1 MLNDSQDAY
10 GHQLYDCFKGKE
22 VVEVVERDD
31 GFIDTSASLPRYY
44 LAEYKNWRPHEKEAM
59 RYAHGKVLDIGCG
72 GGRISLYF
80 QKRGFDVLGID
91 VSPLAIKVCKIRGL
105 QKARAM
111 SITDVSSRLGKFDTI
126 LMIGNNFGLFGSPDR
141 ARRLLRQFY
150 RSTSSEA
157 LIIAES
163 NDPYRTNEPFHLAY
177 HRRNRG
183 KGKMPG
189 ELTIRV
195 RYKKYMTPW
204 FDYLIVSK
212 KEMKRILEGTGWR
225 IKRFVDSQSSVY
237 IGIIEKIS
245 KLRSPA

>member
-1 MLNDSQDAY
+1 MALPMLNDKQDAY
-10 GHQLYDCFKGKE
+10 GHQLYDCFRGQN

-31 GFIDTSASLPRYY
+31 GFIDSSTSLPKYY
-44 LAEYKNWRPHEKEAM
+44 LAEYKNWQPHEKDAM
-59 RYAHGKVLDIGCG
+59 RYAKGRILDIGCG

-80 QKRGFDVLGID
+80 QRKGLDILGID
-91 VSPLAIKVCKIRGL
+91 VSPLAIKVCKLRGL
-105 QKARAM
+105 RKARVM
-111 SITDVSSRLGKFDTI
+111 SITEVSPRLGRFDTI
-126 LMIGNNFGLFGSPDR
+126 LMIGNNFGLFANPNR

-150 RSTSSEA
+150 HSTTPNA

-163 NDPYRTNEPFHLAY
+163 NDPYQTREPFHLAY
-177 HRRNRG
+177 HTRNRRE
-183 KGKMPG
+183 GKMAG

-195 RYKKYMTPW
+195 RYKKYTTPW

-225 IKRFVDSQSSVY
+225 IKRFVDSKGSVY

-245 KLRSPA
+245 KL

>member
-1 MLNDSQDAY
+1 MLNDMQDAY
-10 GHQLYDCFKGKE
+10 GHQLYDCFRGQN

-31 GFIDTSASLPRYY
+31 GFIDSSTSSPKYY
-44 LAEYKNWRPHEKEAM
+44 LAQYKDWRPQEKEAM
-59 RYAHGKVLDIGCG
+59 RYAKGRILDIGCG

-80 QKRGFDVLGID
+80 QRKGLDVLGID
-91 VSPLAIKVCKIRGL
+91 VSPLAIEVCKLRGL
-105 QKARAM
+105 RKARVM
-111 SITDVSSRLGKFDTI
+111 SITEVSPRLGRFDTF
-126 LMIGNNFGLFGSPDR
+126 LMIGNNFGLFANPNR

-150 RSTSSEA
+150 HSTTPKA

-163 NDPYRTNEPFHLAY
+163 NDPYQTSEPFHLAY
-177 HRRNRG
+177 HRRNRRE
-183 KGKMPG
+183 GKMPG

-195 RYKKYMTPW
+195 RYKKYTTPW

-225 IKRFVDSQSSVY
+225 IKRFVDSKGSAY

-245 KLRSPA
+245 KL